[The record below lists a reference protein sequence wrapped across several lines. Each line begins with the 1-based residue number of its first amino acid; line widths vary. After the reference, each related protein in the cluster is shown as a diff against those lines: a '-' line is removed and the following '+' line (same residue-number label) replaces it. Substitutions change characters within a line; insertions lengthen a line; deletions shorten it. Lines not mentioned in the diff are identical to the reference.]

1 MPATGKH
8 SRHVPAVG
16 RSREIGGKGQ
26 MARSWIAE
34 VNIDFAI
41 AALKSRSKR
50 PRKKASFHAVKLRGF
65 FDAP

>member
-1 MPATGKH
+1 
-8 SRHVPAVG
+8 
-16 RSREIGGKGQ
+16 

-50 PRKKASFHAVKLRGF
+50 LRKKASFHAVKLKGV
-65 FDAP
+65 FDASEKQNNFDMTFTPKHC